1 MIYSLAELKIEYS
14 GLFGEV
20 EKISTEY
27 LSSGEPDLKIGI
39 NKEDIETEREI
50 AEQPFPDRV
59 LESTAF
65 YRKLAEF
72 LPKKQA
78 FVLHSA
84 LFDVDG
90 EGVAFGAL
98 SGTGKTTHMLL
109 WQRLL
114 GDRMTIVNG
123 DKPIVRFIDEKPI
136 AFGTPFKGKENFGS
150 NTKTEL
156 KHICFIE
163 RSLQNSCEEISKE
176 EALNG
181 ILTQVYMPRDVES
194 LVLTMELINK
204 LLSSCKLW
212 RIKCNMDISAAETA
226 YNAIFKEKK
235 DEA

>member
-84 LFDVDG
+84 LFDIDG

-98 SGTGKTTHMLL
+98 SGTGKTTHIAGRFYPSKGIYPACAGAVSHAGIDAGQHDQYHCVRELHPP
-109 WQRLL
+109 QQYRHFRLRHL
-114 GDRMTIVNG
+114 RDVCGYV
-123 DKPIVRFIDEKPI
+123 VRCSR
-136 AFGTPFKGKENFGS
+136 FGTTG
-150 NTKTEL
+150 
-156 KHICFIE
+156 
-163 RSLQNSCEEISKE
+163 RS
-176 EALNG
+176 
-181 ILTQVYMPRDVES
+181 V
-194 LVLTMELINK
+194 
-204 LLSSCKLW
+204 
-212 RIKCNMDISAAETA
+212 
-226 YNAIFKEKK
+226 
-235 DEA
+235 